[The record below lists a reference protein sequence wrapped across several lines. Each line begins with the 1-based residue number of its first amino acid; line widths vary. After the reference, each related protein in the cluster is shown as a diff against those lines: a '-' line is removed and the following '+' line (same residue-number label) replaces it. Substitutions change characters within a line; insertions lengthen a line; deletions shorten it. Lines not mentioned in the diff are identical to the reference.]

1 VVSGCASRSSII
13 DSRPAILLSFWGE
26 GGDVLV
32 GEVSTVNNDETD
44 NIFRDPVSRFAS
56 IDEDEPP
63 LHLLVSDYNKW
74 LGTESSV

>member
-1 VVSGCASRSSII
+1 
-13 DSRPAILLSFWGE
+13 
-26 GGDVLV
+26 V